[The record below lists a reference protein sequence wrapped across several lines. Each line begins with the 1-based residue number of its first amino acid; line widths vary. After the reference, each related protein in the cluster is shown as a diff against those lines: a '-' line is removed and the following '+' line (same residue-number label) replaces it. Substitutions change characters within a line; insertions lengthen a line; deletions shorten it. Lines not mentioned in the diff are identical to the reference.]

1 MVGFFITKFASYMR
15 VLVKQI
21 KWLIK
26 MLVGLSTEKVTGTKF
41 TDQLEMASSY
51 LVLERKLVK
60 RVMKYNLKKM

>member
-1 MVGFFITKFASYMR
+1 
-15 VLVKQI
+15 
-21 KWLIK
+21 